1 MTSMIEFISV
11 TKRYPNGVE
20 ALKNTNLRI
29 EKGEFVFLVG
39 SSGAGKTTILKLLY
53 RELLPTKGT
62 IKVLGRDVVKL
73 KKREIPFFRRNM
85 GLVFQ
90 DYRLLADRT
99 VYENVAFALRVIE
112 TPNREI
118 KKRVMESLDLVGLKE
133 KTKALPTELS
143 GGEQQ
148 RISLARA
155 IVNQPAVILADEP
168 TGNLDPDTSIDIVNL
183 LRVVNLRGATVIMA
197 THDQEIVD
205 RLRKRVVEVE
215 GGSIIRDQLKGGY
228 RHEA

>member
-1 MTSMIEFISV
+1 MIEFINV
-11 TKRYPNGVE
+11 TKSYPNGVQ
-20 ALKNTNLRI
+20 ALKNINLRI

-53 RELLPTKGT
+53 RELLPTIGT

-73 KKREIPFFRRNM
+73 KKRKIPFFRRNM

-90 DYRLLADRT
+90 DYRLLVDRT
-99 VYENVAFALRVIE
+99 VYENIAFALRVIE
-112 TPNREI
+112 TPTREI

-133 KTKALPTELS
+133 KMKARPTELS

-148 RISLARA
+148 RVSLARA
-155 IVNQPAVILADEP
+155 IVNQPAIILADEP
-168 TGNLDPDTSIDIVNL
+168 TGNLDPNTSIDIVNL
-183 LRVVNLRGATVIMA
+183 LRVVNLRGSTVIMA

-205 RLRKRVVEVE
+205 RLRKRVLEVE
-215 GGSIIRDQLKGGY
+215 GGKIIRDQLKGAY

>member
-62 IKVLGRDVVKL
+62 IKVLGKDVVKL
-73 KKREIPFFRRNM
+73 KKKEIPFFRRNM

-133 KTKALPTELS
+133 KIQALPTELS

-183 LRVVNLRGATVIMA
+183 LRVVNLRGSTVIMA
-197 THDQEIVD
+197 THDQEVVD

-215 GGSIIRDQLKGGY
+215 EGSIIRDQLKGGY

>member
-133 KTKALPTELS
+133 KIQALPTELS

-183 LRVVNLRGATVIMA
+183 LRVVNLRGSTVIMA
-197 THDQEIVD
+197 THDQEVVD

-215 GGSIIRDQLKGGY
+215 EGSIIRDQLKGGY

>member
-62 IKVLGRDVVKL
+62 IKVSGRDVVKL
-73 KKREIPFFRRNM
+73 KKREIPFFRRKM

-133 KTKALPTELS
+133 KIQALPTELS

>member
-62 IKVLGRDVVKL
+62 IKVSGRDVVKL
-73 KKREIPFFRRNM
+73 KKREIPFFRRKM

-183 LRVVNLRGATVIMA
+183 LSRTPPLILLTCSG
-197 THDQEIVD
+197 
-205 RLRKRVVEVE
+205 
-215 GGSIIRDQLKGGY
+215 
-228 RHEA
+228 

>member
-1 MTSMIEFISV
+1 MIEFISV

-62 IKVLGRDVVKL
+62 VKVLGRDVVKF
-73 KKREIPFFRRNM
+73 KKREIPLFRRNM

-90 DYRLLADRT
+90 DFRLLADRN

-112 TPNREI
+112 TPTREI
-118 KKRVMESLDLVGLKE
+118 KRRVMESLELVGLKE
-133 KTKALPTELS
+133 KIKSKPSELS

-155 IVNQPAVILADEP
+155 IVNKPAIILADEP
-168 TGNLDPDTSIDIVNL
+168 TGNLDPDTSVDIVNL
-183 LRVVNLRGATVIMA
+183 LRVVNLRGSTVIMA

-205 RLRKRVVEVE
+205 RLRKRVIEVE
-215 GGSIIRDQLKGGY
+215 GGKIVRDQLKGGY

>member
-62 IKVLGRDVVKL
+62 IKVSGRDVVKL
-73 KKREIPFFRRNM
+73 KKREVPFFRRKM

-183 LRVVNLRGATVIMA
+183 LRVINLRGSTVIMA

>member
-1 MTSMIEFISV
+1 MIEFISV
-11 TKRYPNGVE
+11 TKRYPNGAE
-20 ALKNTNLRI
+20 ALKNTNLCI

-53 RELLPTKGT
+53 RELLPTRGT

-90 DYRLLADRT
+90 DFRLLADRN

-112 TPNREI
+112 TPTREI
-118 KKRVMESLDLVGLKE
+118 EKRVMESLELVGLKG
-133 KTKALPTELS
+133 KVKSKPSELS

-155 IVNQPAVILADEP
+155 IVNQPAIILADEP

-183 LRVVNLRGATVIMA
+183 LRVVNLRGTTVIMA

-205 RLRKRVVEVE
+205 RLRKRVIEVE
-215 GGSIIRDQLKGGY
+215 DGEIVRDQLKGGY

>member
-62 IKVLGRDVVKL
+62 IKVSGRDVVKL
-73 KKREIPFFRRNM
+73 KKREIPFFRRKM

-183 LRVVNLRGATVIMA
+183 LRVINLRGSTVIMA